1 MGKFFFWTL
10 VVCLIV
16 MFLRRQG
23 ALARARR
30 EMQQRPAGTAGPGGF
45 AGRAGSARGNSA
57 DDLAT
62 SQNPDVM
69 MSCAVCGVHMPASE
83 AIFAH
88 GHVFCC
94 EEHLAQGRNLRA
106 GQRFE

>member
-30 EMQQRPAGTAGPGGF
+30 DMQQSAGTAGRGGF
-45 AGRAGSARGNSA
+45 AGRAGSAGGNSA

-69 MSCAVCGVHMPASE
+69 MSCVVCGVHLPASE

-106 GQRFE
+106 GQRLE